1 MLSDVKL
8 GALKSLTPTLTRD
21 ELLWASGYFAGLAQG
36 IAGGQEPI
44 AAAPAAVKKI
54 ALVYGTETGN
64 AKKLATQLAGIAKKK
79 GITVKLT
86 GLDQYRFADLPKE
99 EYFFVV
105 ISTQGEGEPPVQ
117 AKKFYEHIH
126 ENQID
131 LSKLKFGVLGLGD
144 SSYPEF
150 CKTGED
156 VDARLEA
163 LGGHRLL
170 PLKKCDVD
178 YEEDALHWLEN
189 VIAVLQTSA
198 AHAAP
203 IPSLPT
209 EKKPSGKKYYNGKVI
224 TNINLNDRGS
234 RKQTFHIEIVTEE
247 PIDYEPGDALGIVP
261 SNKQD
266 MINKIIGITGI
277 DPDKEI
283 KTEKITATVRDL
295 LSQHLNICYLLKAT
309 VKKFAELTGQQI
321 PDTRMSLYDLLRIYP
336 VKDAAQFEEV
346 IKILTA
352 QSPRLYSI
360 SSSPNAH
367 GENEIHITVSKN
379 QFTVEDEE
387 RYGVCS
393 EFLSDLDEGHE
404 IEFFIQKARHF
415 KLPEESK
422 DVIMIGPGTGIA
434 PFRSFLA
441 ERDATGASGKNWL
454 FFGEQHF
461 VTDFLY
467 QTEIQSYLATGVLNN
482 IDLAFSRDTDQKIY
496 VQHRIKEKGDEL
508 IRWLNDG
515 AYLYICGAKDP
526 MCSDVEATFIEL
538 LQSKGKSKEEARSFL
553 TQLEEEG
560 RYSKDVY

>member
-1 MLSDVKL
+1 MLSDAKL
-8 GALKSLTPTLTRD
+8 GAIKSLTPTLSRD

-36 IAGGQEPI
+36 IAGGQET
-44 AAAPAAVKKI
+44 AVAAPAAVKKI
-54 ALVYGTETGN
+54 SLVYGTETGN
-64 AKKLATQLAGIAKKK
+64 AKKLATQLAAIAKKK

-86 GLDQYRFADLPKE
+86 GLDQYRFADLSKE

-105 ISTQGEGEPPVQ
+105 ISTQGEGEPPLL
-117 AKKFYEHIH
+117 AKKFYDHIH
-126 ENQID
+126 ENQ
-131 LSKLKFGVLGLGD
+131 LNLGKLKFGVLALGD

-163 LGGHRLL
+163 LGAHRVL
-170 PLKKCDVD
+170 PLKKCDVE
-178 YEEDALHWLEN
+178 YEEDALHWLDN
-189 VIAVLQTSA
+189 VAAALQSTASA
-198 AHAAP
+198 PAAALPAAP
-203 IPSLPT
+203 KAT
-209 EKKPSGKKYYNGKVI
+209 GKKYYMGQVI

-234 RKQTFHIEIVTEE
+234 NKQTFHIEITTDE
-247 PIDYEPGDALGIVP
+247 PIDYQPGDALGIVP
-261 SNKQD
+261 SNKQS
-266 MINKIIGITGI
+266 MINKILGITGI

-283 KTEKITATVRDL
+283 QTEKVTAPVRDL
-295 LSQHLNICYLLKAT
+295 LSQHLNICYLLKST
-309 VKKFAELTGQQI
+309 VKKFAELTNQQI

-336 VKDAAQFEEV
+336 VKDAAQFEDV

-404 IEFFIQKARHF
+404 IEFYIQKAKHF
-415 KLPEESK
+415 KLPEEAS
-422 DVIMIGPGTGIA
+422 DVIMIGPGTGVA

-441 ERDATGASGKNWL
+441 ERDATGASGRNWL

-467 QTEIQSYLATGVLNN
+467 QTEIQSYLETGVLNN
-482 IDLAFSRDTDQKIY
+482 LDLAFSRDTDQKIY
-496 VQHRIKEKGDEL
+496 VQHRVKEKGAEL
-508 IRWLNDG
+508 LEWLNNG
-515 AYLYICGAKDP
+515 AHLYICGAKDP
-526 MCSDVEATFIEL
+526 MCKDVENTFVEL
-538 LQSKGKSKEEARSFL
+538 FKAKGKSEEEARNYL
-553 TQLEEEG
+553 VQLEEEG

>member
-1 MLSDVKL
+1 MLSEAKL
-8 GALKSLTPTLTRD
+8 GAINSLTPTLSRD
-21 ELLWASGYFAGLAQG
+21 ELLWASGYLAGLAQG
-36 IAGGQEPI
+36 SSGGAVAPESQ
-44 AAAPAAVKKI
+44 PAAVKKI
-54 ALVYGTETGN
+54 SLVYGTETGN

-79 GITVKLT
+79 GVTVKLT
-86 GLDQYRFADLPKE
+86 GLDQYRFSDLQKE

-105 ISTQGEGEPPVQ
+105 ISTQGEGEPPIL
-117 AKKFYEHIH
+117 AKKFYDHIH

-163 LGGHRLL
+163 LGGHRVL
-170 PLKKCDVD
+170 PLKKCDVE
-178 YEEDALHWLEN
+178 YEEDASQWLEN
-189 VIAVLQTSA
+189 VVASLQSTASTIA
-198 AHAAP
+198 
-203 IPSLPT
+203 IPQP
-209 EKKPSGKKYYNGKVI
+209 EKKSVGKKYYKGKVI

-234 RKQTFHIEIVTEE
+234 NKQTFHIEIITDEA
-247 PIDYEPGDALGIVP
+247 IDYQPGDALGIVP
-261 SNKQD
+261 SNKHD
-266 MINKIIGITGI
+266 MIQKILGITGI
-277 DPDKEI
+277 DPNKEI
-283 KTEKITATVRDL
+283 KTEKITAPVRDL
-295 LSQHLNICYLLKAT
+295 LSQHLNICYLLKST

-346 IKILTA
+346 IKLLTA

-404 IEFFIQKARHF
+404 FEFFIQKAKHF
-415 KLPEESK
+415 KLPEETS
-422 DVIMIGPGTGIA
+422 DVIMIGPGTGVA

-467 QTEIQSYLATGVLNN
+467 QTEIQSYLETGVLNN
-482 IDLAFSRDTDQKIY
+482 LDLAFSRDTDEKVY
-496 VQHRIKEKGDEL
+496 VQHRIAEKGEEL
-508 IRWLNDG
+508 INWLNNG
-515 AYLYICGAKDP
+515 AHLYICGAKEP
-526 MCSDVEATFIEL
+526 MCKDVETTFVQL
-538 LQSKGKSKEEARSFL
+538 LKASGKSDEEAKNYL
-553 TQLEEEG
+553 TKLEEEG

>member
-1 MLSDVKL
+1 MLSDAKL
-8 GALKSLTPTLTRD
+8 GAIKSLTPLLSRD

-36 IAGGQEPI
+36 IAGGQEPV

-54 ALVYGTETGN
+54 SLVYGTETGN

-79 GITVKLT
+79 GIMVKLT
-86 GLDQYRFADLPKE
+86 GLDQYRFTDLPKE

-105 ISTQGEGEPPVQ
+105 ISTQGEGEPPIL
-117 AKKFYEHIH
+117 AKKFYDYIH
-126 ENQID
+126 ENQ
-131 LSKLKFGVLGLGD
+131 LNLGKLKFGVLALGD

-156 VDARLEA
+156 VDARLEV
-163 LGGHRLL
+163 LGAHRVL
-170 PLKKCDVD
+170 PLKKCDVE
-178 YEEDALHWLEN
+178 YEEDALHWLDN
-189 VIAVLQTSA
+189 VAAALQSTVSQAAVPLA
-198 AHAAP
+198 
-203 IPSLPT
+203 T
-209 EKKPSGKKYYNGKVI
+209 EPKSSGKKYYMGKVI

-234 RKQTFHIEIVTEE
+234 NKQTFHIEITTDET
-247 PIDYEPGDALGIVP
+247 IDYQPGDALGIVP

-277 DPDKEI
+277 DPEKEI
-283 KTEKITATVRDL
+283 QTEKVKAPVRDL
-295 LSQHLNICYLLKAT
+295 LSQHVNICYLLKST
-309 VKKFAELTGQQI
+309 VKKFAELTEQQI
-321 PDTRMSLYDLLRIYP
+321 PETRMSLYDLLRIYP

-404 IEFFIQKARHF
+404 IEFFIQKAKHF
-415 KLPEESK
+415 RLPEDDK
-422 DVIMIGPGTGIA
+422 DVIMIGPGTGVA

-441 ERDATGASGKNWL
+441 ERDATGAGGRNWL

-467 QTEIQSYLATGVLNN
+467 QTEIQNHLETGVLNN
-482 IDLAFSRDTDQKIY
+482 LDLAFSRDTDQKVY
-496 VQHRIKEKGDEL
+496 VQHRIREKGEEL
-508 IRWLNDG
+508 LNWLNSG
-515 AYLYICGAKDP
+515 AHLYICGARDP
-526 MCSDVEATFIEL
+526 MCKDVEDTFVEL
-538 LQSKGKSKEEARSFL
+538 LKAKGKTEEDARNYL
-553 TQLEEEG
+553 VQLEEEG

>member
-1 MLSDVKL
+1 MLSDAKL
-8 GALKSLTPTLTRD
+8 GAIKTLAPSLSRD
-21 ELLWASGYFAGLAQG
+21 ELLWASGFFAGLAQAT
-36 IAGGQEPI
+36 AGGQE
-44 AAAPAAVKKI
+44 AAHTVPVLSKKI

-86 GLDQYRFADLPKE
+86 GLDQYRVADLSKE

-105 ISTQGEGEPPVQ
+105 ISTQGEGEPPLL
-117 AKKFYEHIH
+117 AKKFYDHIH
-126 ENQID
+126 ENQ
-131 LSKLKFGVLGLGD
+131 LNLGKLKFAVLGLGD

-163 LGGHRLL
+163 LGAHRVL
-170 PLKKCDVD
+170 PLKKCDLD
-178 YEEDALHWLEN
+178 YETDAFHWLDN
-189 VIAVLQTSA
+189 VTAALQSTTTAPSA
-198 AHAAP
+198 AAP
-203 IPSLPT
+203 VET
-209 EKKPSGKKYYNGKVI
+209 KPQGKKYYTGKVV

-234 RKQTFHIEIVTEE
+234 NKQTFHIEIITDE
-247 PIDYEPGDALGIVP
+247 PIAYEPGDALGIVP
-261 SNKQD
+261 SNKQN
-266 MINKIIGITGI
+266 MISKIIGITGI
-277 DPDKEI
+277 DPEKEI
-283 KTEKITATVRDL
+283 QTEKIKANVRDL
-295 LSQHLNICYLLKAT
+295 LSQHLNICYLLKST
-309 VKKFAELTGQQI
+309 VKKYAVLTNQQI

-346 IKILTA
+346 IKLLTS

-367 GENEIHITVSKN
+367 GENKIHITVSKN

-387 RYGVCS
+387 RYGLCS
-393 EFLSDLDEGHE
+393 EFLTDLDEGHE
-404 IEFFIQKARHF
+404 IDFFIQRAKHF
-415 KLPEESK
+415 KLPEDNK
-422 DVIMIGPGTGIA
+422 DVIMIGPGTGVA

-467 QTEIQSYLATGVLNN
+467 QAEVQNYLESGVLSNL
-482 IDLAFSRDTDQKIY
+482 DLAFSRDTDQKIY
-496 VQHRIKEKGDEL
+496 VQHRLKEKGDEVVA
-508 IRWLNDG
+508 WLNNG

-526 MCSDVEATFIEL
+526 MCTDVEATLVAL
-538 LQSKGKSKEEARSFL
+538 LQSQGKSEQEARNYL
-553 TQLEEEG
+553 VQLEEEG